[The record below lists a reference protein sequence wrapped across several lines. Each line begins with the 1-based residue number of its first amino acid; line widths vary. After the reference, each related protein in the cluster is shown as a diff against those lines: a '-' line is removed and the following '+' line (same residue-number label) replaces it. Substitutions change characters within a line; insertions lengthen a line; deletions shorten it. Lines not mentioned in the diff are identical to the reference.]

1 MSYTLVATQYSYYS
15 AKVRACLQYKRLP
28 YVEQPSNFDAVFN
41 RVLPATGEAKFPVV
55 FCADGAVLHDSCDI
69 VEALERRHPER
80 PLTPDNSLLTLVSV
94 LLETLADEF
103 FVAPFIYYRWVPE
116 DTREWALDMFRII
129 LTSGIE
135 NMEEREKADAVS
147 GLVAGGI
154 QERVHKIGQDR
165 ELVQQESQRVTR
177 AICDALE
184 RHLTH
189 QPFLLGERPCLADV
203 ALMNGFFGH
212 LYMDP
217 CEAAVYIRR
226 HCTRLSI
233 WLMRMHA
240 AAGEADTG
248 ALYLPAQIDELLQVL
263 AKPFGPAALAILE
276 AVDRGLQ
283 NQSAD
288 EDLPSSLGRV
298 ESKLNDTPLSFAAAP
313 YVAWK
318 LQRLRDAYRN
328 MALEQR
334 AEADALLKHCG
345 FLEVCQRD
353 VNWRLQKSG
362 TAIQLRAPA

>member
-15 AKVRACLQYKRLP
+15 AKVRVCLQYKRLP
-28 YVEQPSNFDAVFN
+28 YVEQQSNFEAVFN

-80 PLTPDNSLLTLVSV
+80 PLTPDSGLLTLVSV

-116 DTREWALDMFRII
+116 DTREWALDMFRIL

-135 NMEEREKADAVS
+135 DAAEREQADAVS

-154 QERVHKIGQDR
+154 QERVQKIGQDR
-165 ELVQQESQRVTR
+165 DAVQQESRRVTQ

-184 RHLTH
+184 RHLSRH
-189 QPFLLGERPCLADV
+189 PFVLGARPCLADA
-203 ALMNGFFGH
+203 ALMNGIFGH

-217 CEAAVYIRR
+217 CDAAVYIRR
-226 HCTRLSI
+226 HCTRLSL

-240 AAGEADTG
+240 AAGESDAG
-248 ALYLPAQIDELLQVL
+248 ALYLPENLGELLQVL
-263 AKPFGPAALAILE
+263 AKPFSHAALAIFE
-276 AVDRGLQ
+276 AVDHGLR
-283 NQSAD
+283 NQAPG
-288 EDLPSSLGRV
+288 EDLPPSLGRV
-298 ESKLNDTPLSFAAAP
+298 ESRLNDTPLSFAAAP

-318 LQRLRDAYRN
+318 LQRLRDVYQS
-328 MALEQR
+328 LPPEER
-334 AEADALLKHCG
+334 AQANALLELCG
-345 FLEVCQRD
+345 FLEVCRRAVD
-353 VNWRLQKSG
+353 WRLQKSG
-362 TAIQLRAPA
+362 TAIQLRATA